1 MSDIK
6 DSVTASKENNN
17 IASLT
22 LVNTHEVEKKDLKVT
37 KIWEDNNN
45 KSNTRPDFISVNI
58 FANGELFK
66 QITLTKDMNW
76 IYVLSDLDKYKDGK
90 EIIYTIEEL
99 SINGYITTYDGYNII
114 NTLKEKPI
122 KQAVFKQK
130 EGITDTEITPPYTG
144 VSDSDDSN
152 LIVSL
157 VVIAVS
163 TILAIPRRKV
173 LFD

>member
-1 MSDIK
+1 
-6 DSVTASKENNN
+6 
-17 IASLT
+17 
-22 LVNTHEVEKKDLKVT
+22 
-37 KIWEDNNN
+37 
-45 KSNTRPDFISVNI
+45 
-58 FANGELFK
+58 
-66 QITLTKDMNW
+66 MNW

-152 LIVSL
+152 LIISL

>member
-45 KSNTRPDFISVNI
+45 KSNTRPDSISVNI

-76 IYVLSDLDKYKDGK
+76 I
-90 EIIYTIEEL
+90 
-99 SINGYITTYDGYNII
+99 
-114 NTLKEKPI
+114 
-122 KQAVFKQK
+122 
-130 EGITDTEITPPYTG
+130 
-144 VSDSDDSN
+144 
-152 LIVSL
+152 
-157 VVIAVS
+157 
-163 TILAIPRRKV
+163 
-173 LFD
+173 